1 MFAHLSLIEVAW
13 LWWYWII
20 FRLFHACIWTKII
33 CIPRT
38 IYCFVRL
45 FFALFLI
52 TRQYGYML
60 TKHIQLVLKLFVVS
74 SGFTL
79 FNVDL
84 VTAFS
89 IGNSKLVYLLL
100 NIKLHAHISITFLGL
115 FIFGFLMTYLKDN
128 LLTVKLLLDI
138 YFSDTNYHF
147 LWEWWYADLL
157 RPILAS
163 PVALIICF
171 CFDDFS

>member
-1 MFAHLSLIEVAW
+1 MFAHLSLIAVAW

-33 CIPRT
+33 CILRT
-38 IYCFVRL
+38 L

-52 TRQYGYML
+52 TRQYSYIL

-74 SGFTL
+74 SGFIL

-115 FIFGFLMTYLKDN
+115 FIFGFLMTYLKEN
-128 LLTVKLLLDI
+128 LLTVKLPLDI
-138 YFSDTNYHF
+138 YFSDMNYHF
-147 LWEWWYADLL
+147 LWEWWYLDLL

-163 PVALIICF
+163 PVALSYAF
-171 CFDDFS
+171 VLMTSHNRTY